1 MKHMLILAI
10 ALPLVAYLP
19 FAFGNYVPVWL
30 NVTLFISALF
40 AAIVSVL
47 WWTYKSK
54 ATRPAAKIMRAI
66 GTLLYFIIVVG
77 LVDVALLTLGVP
89 SVVIVGGEG
98 WGDLIAFISW
108 AVFIIP
114 ASYIIGTTLLFVAK
128 HIDRPKR
135 A

>member
-1 MKHMLILAI
+1 MLILAI
-10 ALPLVAYLP
+10 VLPLVAYLP
-19 FAFGNYVPVWL
+19 FALGNYVPVWL
-30 NVTLFISALF
+30 NVALFISALF
-40 AAIVSVL
+40 AAIVSIL

-54 ATRPAAKIMRAI
+54 AARLAAKIMRAI
-66 GTLLYFIIVVG
+66 GTLLYLIIVVG
-77 LVDVALLTLGVP
+77 LVDVALLTLGVQ

-114 ASYIIGTTLLFVAK
+114 ACYIVGTTLLFVAQ
-128 HIDRPKR
+128 HIDRPKQ